1 MKTHMNDTQLET
13 IEQIEAFL
21 AGAETVE
28 LIIVGKADR
37 YAWIQ
42 RTLIRL
48 KYSQLSKSEK
58 GLVMRYLRK
67 MTGYSP
73 AQVKRLIKQYREKGR
88 LVRKQR
94 TVKRFSQKYTAQDK
108 LLLAALDERHETL
121 SGPATKKLCERA
133 YTVFGECDYERLA
146 TISISHL
153 YNLRQST
160 TYLRQRRQFTK
171 TRPVTCLIGER
182 RKPNP
187 QGQPGFVRID
197 SVHQGDQD
205 GMKGV
210 YHINAVDEITQFEI
224 VASVEKISERYLIP
238 VLEQILD
245 AFPFVILSFHSDNGS
260 EYINK
265 QVAKLL
271 NKLLIEFTKS
281 RARQSN
287 DNALAESKNGSVVR
301 KHFGYSHIPQKW
313 APLINQFNQDHLNP
327 YINYHRPC
335 FFPVTVIDAK
345 GKQRKTY
352 PYSEMMTPYDK
363 LKSLANAAQSLRPQL
378 SFEELDNI
386 AFAMSDNQAAEQLRT
401 AKRELFRTIFENPPQ
416 AA

>member
-1 MKTHMNDTQLET
+1 
-13 IEQIEAFL
+13 
-21 AGAETVE
+21 
-28 LIIVGKADR
+28 
-37 YAWIQ
+37 
-42 RTLIRL
+42 
-48 KYSQLSKSEK
+48 
-58 GLVMRYLRK
+58 MRYLGK

-94 TVKRFSQKYTAQDK
+94 TVKSFSQKYTAQDK
-108 LLLAALDERHETL
+108 RLLAALDERHETL

-133 YTVFGECDYERLA
+133 YTVFGECDYKRLA

-160 TYLRQRRQFTK
+160 IYLRQRRQFTK

-238 VLEQILD
+238 
-245 AFPFVILSFHSDNGS
+245 F
-260 EYINK
+260 
-265 QVAKLL
+265 
-271 NKLLIEFTKS
+271 
-281 RARQSN
+281 
-287 DNALAESKNGSVVR
+287 
-301 KHFGYSHIPQKW
+301 
-313 APLINQFNQDHLNP
+313 
-327 YINYHRPC
+327 
-335 FFPVTVIDAK
+335 
-345 GKQRKTY
+345 
-352 PYSEMMTPYDK
+352 
-363 LKSLANAAQSLRPQL
+363 
-378 SFEELDNI
+378 
-386 AFAMSDNQAAEQLRT
+386 
-401 AKRELFRTIFENPPQ
+401 
-416 AA
+416 

>member
-1 MKTHMNDTQLET
+1 MNDTQLET

-21 AGAETVE
+21 TGAETVE

-37 YAWIQ
+37 YVWIQ

-58 GLVMRYLRK
+58 GLVMRYLGK

-108 LLLAALDERHETL
+108 RLLAALDERHETL

-133 YTVFGECDYERLA
+133 YTVFGECNYKCLA

-160 TYLRQRRQFTK
+160 IYLRQRRQFTK

-238 VLEQILD
+238 VLEQMLD

-313 APLINQFNQDHLNP
+313 APLINQFNQGHLNP

-363 LKSLANAAQSLRPQL
+363 LKSLANAAQYLRPQL
-378 SFEELDNI
+378 NFEKLDNI

>member
-1 MKTHMNDTQLET
+1 MNDTQLET
-13 IEQIEAFL
+13 IEQIEQIEAFL
-21 AGAETVE
+21 TGAETVE

-37 YAWIQ
+37 YVWIQ

-58 GLVMRYLRK
+58 GLVMRYLGK

-94 TVKRFSQKYTAQDK
+94 TVKSFSQKYTAQDK
-108 LLLAALDERHETL
+108 RLLAALDERHETL

-133 YTVFGECDYERLA
+133 YTVFGECDYKRLA

-160 TYLRQRRQFTK
+160 IYLRQRRQFTK

-238 VLEQILD
+238 VLEQMLD

-363 LKSLANAAQSLRPQL
+363 LKSLANAAQYLRPQL
-378 SFEELDNI
+378 NFEKLDNI

>member
-1 MKTHMNDTQLET
+1 MNDTQLET

-21 AGAETVE
+21 TGAETVE

-37 YAWIQ
+37 YVWIQ

-58 GLVMRYLRK
+58 GLVMRYLGK

-94 TVKRFSQKYTAQDK
+94 TVKSFSQKYTAQDK
-108 LLLAALDERHETL
+108 RLLAALDERHETL

-133 YTVFGECDYERLA
+133 YTVFGECDYKRLA

-160 TYLRQRRQFTK
+160 IYLRQRRQFTK

-238 VLEQILD
+238 VLEQMLD

-363 LKSLANAAQSLRPQL
+363 LKSLANAAQYLRPQL
-378 SFEELDNI
+378 NFEKLDNI

>member
-1 MKTHMNDTQLET
+1 MNDTQLET

-21 AGAETVE
+21 TGAETVE

-37 YAWIQ
+37 YVWIQ

-58 GLVMRYLRK
+58 GLVMRYLGK

-94 TVKRFSQKYTAQDK
+94 TVKSFSQKYTAQDK
-108 LLLAALDERHETL
+108 RLLAALDERHETL

-133 YTVFGECDYERLA
+133 YTVFGECDYKRLA

-160 TYLRQRRQFTK
+160 IYLRQRRQFTK

-238 VLEQILD
+238 VLEQMLD

-260 EYINK
+260 EYINE

-363 LKSLANAAQSLRPQL
+363 LKSLANAAQYLRPQL
-378 SFEELDNI
+378 NFEKLDNI